1 MSKETEGL
9 FAAMFALED
18 VREVLRKTAPQHEL
32 DEADKKAVRTA
43 LEKVKKALQVLEEWS
58 R

>member
-32 DEADKKAVRTA
+32 DEAGKCR
-43 LEKVKKALQVLEEWS
+43 LQSVLS
-58 R
+58 